1 MSMKTFLQFMSEQ
14 QSSDDEENL
23 TDGDASQDTEGED
36 DPGQETAYQTPIYTR
51 EEDPEHGT
59 YVPPTQGPTVASH
72 Y

>member
-1 MSMKTFLQFMSEQ
+1 MKSFLQFMSEQ

-36 DPGQETAYQTPIYTR
+36 DPGQETAYQTPIYAR

-59 YVPPTQGPTVASH
+59 YVPPTKPAASSGG

>member
-1 MSMKTFLQFMSEQ
+1 MKTFLQFMSEQ
-14 QSSDDEENL
+14 QSS

-36 DPGQETAYQTPIYTR
+36 DPGQETAYQTPIYAR

-59 YVPPTQGPTVASH
+59 YVPPTKPVASSGG